1 MLILVNNN
9 LVDSNS
15 QQSTVNSQQS
25 TVNSQQSTVNSQQST
40 WKNSKLFQ
48 KLCFYK
54 VGKKLGYF
62 NLSFNQN
69 SQNSKSYIRMRLLF
83 NKLHF

>member
-9 LVDSNS
+9 LVDS
-15 QQSTVNSQQS
+15 NSQQS

-54 VGKKLGYF
+54 VGKKLGYS